1 MNYFSELANQR
12 ISLLT
17 SSLTFAR
24 REKRDRERKREREKE
39 KSRDSGSLHQILN
52 SFIARCENRVVSR
65 ILLQRVHDFRI
76 PQTDVKKPRQL
87 RRRLQHVKHRV
98 VVLRARRRRPDRFDQ
113 VLSRL
118 SKTLIVL
125 EKFSTVRVVRQAAR
139 KPNPGRSFRTA
150 RSGVRSVQFRLE
162 RSRVEEEEEER
173 KLEEEEQ
180 MMSMRAHCCFKFLC
194 VGKIRIF

>member
-1 MNYFSELANQR
+1 MTILF
-12 ISLLT
+12 T

-24 REKRDRERKREREKE
+24 REKRDRETEREREKE

-52 SFIARCENRVVSR
+52 SFVARCKNRIVSR

-87 RRRLQHVKHRV
+87 RRRLQHVVHRV
-98 VVLRARRRRPDRFDQ
+98 VILRARRRPDRFDQ

-139 KPNPGRSFRTA
+139 KPNPRRSFRTA

-162 RSRVEEEEEER
+162 RSRVEEEEEE
-173 KLEEEEQ
+173 EEQ
-180 MMSMRAHCCFKFLC
+180 ML
-194 VGKIRIF
+194 